1 MTSKQGT
8 IAAGKLKTNPEEILK
23 RVVAERESL
32 VVEHHSFPVMA
43 IMPYDDYRRMVAMEK
58 LLTAN
63 SALWELLE
71 KELDTTIDEL
81 QNEKC

>member
-1 MTSKQGT
+1 MLSKKGT

-23 RVVAERESL
+23 RVVAEHETL

-43 IMPYDDYRRMVAMEK
+43 VMPYDDYRRMVAMKK

-71 KELDTTIDEL
+71 IEINTTIDEL
-81 QNEKC
+81 KNKKC